1 MLQVWT
7 DWFLFSDAYI
17 YGLRA
22 TFLRAGISGVTS
34 FHSICGDA
42 PEIEKKGYI
51 DNVTDISKIN
61 PDAALAIGKGAARQE
76 LMNLPIAELERRCR
90 HNGLSLVGGRVM
102 MVARLLSLEDTDK
115 QRGYE
120 AGDEVVKYPQDHS
133 TWEEVKNESD
143 LIRNSYAEVE
153 MKEPMNLATTIQIPQ
168 PELKDFVGKE
178 KSDLVL
184 PASKWAREDDEAD
197 DEQKKSYS
205 SGSDNAGGITFKAD
219 DEDLKGNDCV
229 RAQPDSGMD
238 EEQR

>member
-1 MLQVWT
+1 M
-7 DWFLFSDAYI
+7 
-17 YGLRA
+17 
-22 TFLRAGISGVTS
+22 
-34 FHSICGDA
+34 
-42 PEIEKKGYI
+42 
-51 DNVTDISKIN
+51 TDISKIN

-102 MVARLLSLEDTDK
+102 MVARLLSLEDTEK

-120 AGDEVVKYPQDHS
+120 AVDEVSKYPQDHS
-133 TWEEVKNESD
+133 TWEEVKNEREH
-143 LIRNSYAEVE
+143 IRNSYAEVE

-168 PELKDFVGKE
+168 PELSFVGKE
-178 KSDLVL
+178 KNDIIL

-205 SGSDNAGGITFKAD
+205 SGSDNAGGVTFKAD

-229 RAQPDSGMD
+229 RAQPDNGMD
-238 EEQR
+238 KEKRFDQCIYF